1 MNLTNIVDW
10 ERGALQ
16 WSAVLSA
23 FRCRDSAL
31 GEESVL
37 WPIYGPIV
45 QSALENRPY
54 IVGQIGQSLDG
65 RIATITNQSHYINGI
80 AARTHLHRLRAL
92 VDGVVVGVGTVLADD
107 PQLTVRNTEG
117 DHPARIVVDPHGK
130 VSANAKCFAD
140 DGVRR
145 IVIQSEPHDRPAGM
159 EIVQIPK
166 KTSAALKPQDIVA
179 ALSDLGIKRLLIEGG
194 AFTLSRFIEYDN
206 LHRLHILTGP
216 LIVGSGK
223 MGLQLPEISS
233 LDSAIRPHTNAFA
246 LPDGDVLFDCEFE
259 TLQSS

>member
-23 FRCRDSAL
+23 SRSRDLSL
-31 GEESVL
+31 GEESAL

-65 RIATITNQSHYINGI
+65 RIATVTNQSHYINGI

-92 VDGVVVGVGTVLADD
+92 VDGVVVGVGTILADD
-107 PQLTVRNTEG
+107 PLLTVRNTEG
-117 DHPARIVVDPHGK
+117 DHPARIIIDPRGR
-130 VSANAKCFAD
+130 VPDDAKCFED

-145 IVIQSEPHDRPAGM
+145 IVIQSEPHHRPVGV
-159 EIVQIPK
+159 ECVQ
-166 KTSAALKPQDIVA
+166 V
-179 ALSDLGIKRLLIEGG
+179 ALSADGLPPQSVISALADMGLSRLLIEGG
-194 AFTLSRFIEYDN
+194 AFTLSRFVAN
-206 LHRLHILTGP
+206 GCLNRLHILTGP
-216 LIVGSGK
+216 MIIGSGK
-223 MGLQLPEISS
+223 MGLQLPEISA
-233 LDSAIRPHTNAFA
+233 LESALRPKTNTFM
-246 LPDGDVLFDCEFE
+246 LPGGDVLFDCEFE
-259 TLQSS
+259 NPKSK